1 MILVILIRVSRL
13 AVCTMCVYNSTK
25 RYAYCVDLNIDVAIT
40 SYSTRISR
48 VLQDFYVWHC
58 THSSTPVRYGSTR
71 IYYSYGTVATCTR
84 TVLVPARRILF
95 EIKYGTSTV
104 QYSTVQ
110 YSTVAYSYN
119 KYKRKK
125 GA

>member
-1 MILVILIRVSRL
+1 MCGIALYSLQYSGTIR
-13 AVCTMCVYNSTK
+13 
-25 RYAYCVDLNIDVAIT
+25 
-40 SYSTRISR
+40 
-48 VLQDFYVWHC
+48 
-58 THSSTPVRYGSTR
+58 GSTR

-84 TVLVPARRILF
+84 TVPARRILF

-110 YSTVAYSYN
+110 YSTVQYSTVQYSTVQ
-119 KYKRKK
+119 YSTVQYSTVQYITVQSRTRTISTSKK

>member
-1 MILVILIRVSRL
+1 MILVVAIRVISRL

-48 VLQDFYVWHC
+48 VLQDFYVWYC

-71 IYYSYGTVATCTR
+71 IYYGTGTVATCTR
-84 TVLVPARRILF
+84 T
-95 EIKYGTSTV
+95 STENIV
-104 QYSTVQ
+104 
-110 YSTVAYSYN
+110 
-119 KYKRKK
+119 
-125 GA
+125 

>member
-13 AVCTMCVYNSTK
+13 AVCTMCVYNGTK
-25 RYAYCVDLNIDVAIT
+25 RYAYCVDLNIYVAIT

-71 IYYSYGTVATCTR
+71 IYYGTVATCTR

-110 YSTVAYSYN
+110 YSRVLVQ
-119 KYKRKK
+119 
-125 GA
+125 